1 VPKRLSNVRFS
12 LIRNTT
18 CLMGHRVGKEAA
30 GGHAG
35 WRAGE
40 ATASRS
46 GNLGVAEGASSCVR
60 GEQATVEMART
71 VATANVPTREGG
83 DMTGE
88 STAAHTAPVMQMV
101 AA

>member
-1 VPKRLSNVRFS
+1 
-12 LIRNTT
+12 
-18 CLMGHRVGKEAA
+18 MGHRVGNEDA

-40 ATASRS
+40 AAARRS
-46 GNLGVAEGASSCVR
+46 GNVGVAEGASPRVR
-60 GEQATVEMART
+60 GEHATAEMART
-71 VATANVPTREGG
+71 VAAANVPRREGG
-83 DMTGE
+83 GMTGE

>member
-18 CLMGHRVGKEAA
+18 CLMGHRVGKEDAA
-30 GGHAG
+30 GHAG
-35 WRAGE
+35 RRVGE
-40 ATASRS
+40 ATARRS
-46 GNLGVAEGASSCVR
+46 GNVGVAEGASPRLR
-60 GEQATVEMART
+60 GEHATAEMART
-71 VATANVPTREGG
+71 VAAANIPRREAG

-88 STAAHTAPVMQMV
+88 STAAHTTPVMKTV